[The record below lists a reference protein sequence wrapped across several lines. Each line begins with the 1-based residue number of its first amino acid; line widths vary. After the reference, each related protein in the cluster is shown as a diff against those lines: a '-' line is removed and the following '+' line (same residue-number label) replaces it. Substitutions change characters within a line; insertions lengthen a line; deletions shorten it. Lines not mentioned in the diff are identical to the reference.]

1 MSNLKKGLEELLKG
15 VPYHSLKDKFIE
27 LGIGEA
33 FKAGVKKV
41 VLIERAVELLEV
53 MDTLPEGMTFD
64 EVKEEVATQAV
75 IVEETRASKFN
86 DAVKAVASTENIW
99 TKETIEKRIVILGNI
114 FAQHRGTIKGKEA
127 LDKQEILK
135 AASKLMF

>member
-1 MSNLKKGLEELLKG
+1 MSNLKEGLEGLLEG
-15 VPYHSLKDKFIE
+15 VQYHSLKDKFIE

-53 MDTLPEGMTFD
+53 MDTLPEGMTFAEVEE
-64 EVKEEVATQAV
+64 EVKNQEV

-86 DAVKAVASTENIW
+86 DAVKAVAATENIW

>member
-1 MSNLKKGLEELLKG
+1 MSNLKEGLEELLKG
-15 VPYHSLKDKFIE
+15 VQYHSLKDKFIE
-27 LGIGEA
+27 LGIEEA
-33 FKAGVKKV
+33 FKAGVKKA

-53 MDTLPEGMTFD
+53 MDTLPEGMTFA
-64 EVKEEVATQAV
+64 EVKEEVKNQGV

-86 DAVKAVASTENIW
+86 DAVKAVTATENVW
-99 TKETIEKRIVILGNI
+99 TKETIEKRIVVLGNI

>member
-1 MSNLKKGLEELLKG
+1 MSNLKEGLEGLLEG
-15 VPYHSLKDKFIE
+15 VQYHSLKDKFIE

-53 MDTLPEGMTFD
+53 MDTLPEGMTFAEVEE
-64 EVKEEVATQAV
+64 EVKNQEV
-75 IVEETRASKFN
+75 IVEGTRASKFN
-86 DAVKAVASTENIW
+86 DAVKAVAATENIW